1 MLCNP
6 RQKLCGNVPCNIV
19 TPDLV
24 EGIFRIVG
32 ELLIGNRGGRG
43 L

>member
-32 ELLIGNRGGRG
+32 ELLIGNRGRG